1 MPPSVSI
8 ILPTYDRLAFLR
20 EAVASVVAQTLND
33 WELIVIDDGSV
44 DDTVP
49 WLESLRDS
57 RITLVREPHTGD
69 LSRLRNLGLAR
80 ARAPWIAF
88 LDSDDRWSPQ
98 KLERQLAYHKANPR
112 FRWSYT
118 GRRFIDAAGEYL
130 PDSRFSRWVPHSG
143 WIVEQMIALEANIAL
158 PSVMVQRA
166 LLRDASGFNE
176 TYRVNE
182 DMELWLRLAERAEC
196 GLVDEPLLHIRKHK
210 ADTFQLPEVSLAL
223 VQMYSDFAARTVD
236 PTLKKQAI
244 SRQAPNLLAAA
255 DRFGIQQRWRDAGAA
270 IGLAARLRPLSP
282 IVYRAMARL
291 VKRRLRASMPRWA
304 SQA

>member
-20 EAVASVVAQTLND
+20 EAVASVVGQAVSD
-33 WELIVIDDGSV
+33 WELIVIDDGST
-44 DDTVP
+44 DETVP

-80 ARAPWIAF
+80 ARSPWIAF

-98 KLERQLAYHKANPR
+98 KLERQMAYHKANPR

-166 LLRDASGFNE
+166 LLRDAGGFNE
-176 TYRVNE
+176 TYRANE

-196 GLVDEPLLHIRKHK
+196 GLVDEPLLDIRKHK
-210 ADTFQLPEVSLAL
+210 TDTFQLPEVSLAL
-223 VQMYSDFAARTVD
+223 VQMYDDFASRTVD
-236 PTLKKQAI
+236 PALKKQAI
-244 SRQAPNLLAAA
+244 MRQAPNALAAA
-255 DRFGIQQRWRDAGAA
+255 DRFGIQHKGGAPA
-270 IGLAARLRPLSP
+270 AASPPRVFLGPSRPRFFSRCCSAAKTAPAARFPAGVPS
-282 IVYRAMARL
+282 A
-291 VKRRLRASMPRWA
+291 
-304 SQA
+304 